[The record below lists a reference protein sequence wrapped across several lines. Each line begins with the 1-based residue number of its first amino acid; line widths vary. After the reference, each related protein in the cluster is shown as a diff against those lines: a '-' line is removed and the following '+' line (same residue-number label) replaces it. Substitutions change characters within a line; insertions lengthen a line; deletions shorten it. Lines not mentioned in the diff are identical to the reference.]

1 MNLDRYSDNFFE
13 VNHLNGFLPK
23 KSPLAVLPERYS
35 ELQVLIDEMP
45 IKKANGQG
53 GLLSIEGAIED
64 AVKKLKNYKDLVK
77 NEDDIFINQALFRAY
92 AFLTSAYLLAPS
104 HFSFQKTKKYGRAH
118 RLLPSQLSEP
128 FVLVSEK
135 LDVYPFI
142 DYHYAYSL
150 GNYVK
155 IDNSKGYE
163 WENLAMAAKF
173 SGMDDERGF
182 IMLHVDINQHSP
194 QLVGSILDF
203 IESKDNSGVNQSLN
217 NCLSSMKSINERRQ
231 IMWQASRWKH
241 YNDFRVFIMG
251 IKGNDEIFG
260 DGVIYEGVSEEPVQY
275 RGQTGAQD
283 NIIPTADIFTGV
295 IDYYPSND
303 LTKYLLDLRSY
314 RPKCIQNFLSDLKDE
329 MKENRLFN
337 SIKKSENEEGLCL
350 LIQILDE
357 IYYFRNGHWQFVQ
370 KYIMAN
376 TKYAKATGG
385 TPIISWIPNQITAV
399 LNYMSDVLEL
409 IPDNSSFIDKA
420 LFSEQLSKK
429 ISLLDKQLQLLHG
442 DVAGDHQNGVVG
454 GVPRSKE
461 GLHVVES
468 GCTCGENNG
477 LLLGGDV
484 CEFFEPVDVTGAHL
498 VRVHKGIEVIYG
510 FEVVR
515 R

>member
-1 MNLDRYSDNFFE
+1 MNLENYSDNFFE
-13 VNHLNGFLPK
+13 VNHINGFLPK
-23 KSPLAVLPERYS
+23 KSPLAVLPEKYN

-45 IKKANGQG
+45 IKKADGTQ
-53 GLLSIEGAIED
+53 GLLSRRGDIEKAVSNLSNLKHLVGEEED
-64 AVKKLKNYKDLVK
+64 VFL
-77 NEDDIFINQALFRAY
+77 IQALFRAY
-92 AFLTSAYLLAPS
+92 SFLTSAYLLAPA
-104 HFSFQKTKKYGRAH
+104 HFNYIDTKKYGKAH
-118 RLLPSQLSEP
+118 TVLPSQIAEP
-128 FVLVSEK
+128 FVIVSKK

-142 DYHYAYSL
+142 DYHYSYSL

-155 IDNSKGYE
+155 IDKSKGYE

-194 QLVGSILDF
+194 ELVGSILDYLKSD
-203 IESKDNSGVNQSLN
+203 EDKSVNLSLSK
-217 NCLSSMKSINERRQ
+217 CLSSMKKINERRQ

-260 DGVIYEGVSEEPVQY
+260 DGVIYEGVSDKPVQY

-295 IDYYPSND
+295 IGYYPTND

-314 RPKCIQNFLSDLKDE
+314 RPKCIQNFLSD
-329 MKENRLFN
+329 
-337 SIKKSENEEGLCL
+337 IKSEMGDNRMFNNLKETKNEEGFCL
-350 LIQILDE
+350 LLQILDE

-399 LNYMSDVLEL
+399 LNYMSDVIEL
-409 IPDNSSFIDKA
+409 IPTGTKHLNKSSYLDSIN
-420 LFSEQLSKK
+420 KK
-429 ISLLDKQLQLLHG
+429 KDLLNKQLQLLHG
-442 DVAGDHQNGVVG
+442 DNYNAD
-454 GVPRSKE
+454 
-461 GLHVVES
+461 
-468 GCTCGENNG
+468 
-477 LLLGGDV
+477 
-484 CEFFEPVDVTGAHL
+484 
-498 VRVHKGIEVIYG
+498 EV
-510 FEVVR
+510 FSLNKKMNLNDD
-515 R
+515 

>member
-1 MNLDRYSDNFFE
+1 MNLNNYTDNFFE
-13 VNHLNGFLPK
+13 VNHINGFLPK
-23 KSPLAVLPERYS
+23 KSPLSKLPERYN
-35 ELQVLIDEMP
+35 ELQKLIEEMP
-45 IKKANGQG
+45 IKKADGEG
-53 GLLSIEGAIED
+53 GLLSRNGAIEKYVMTLTNFKD
-64 AVKKLKNYKDLVK
+64 AVKDE
-77 NEDDIFINQALFRAY
+77 EDVFVNQALFRAY
-92 AFLTSAYLLAPS
+92 SFITSAYLLAPA
-104 HFSFQKTKKYGRAH
+104 HFNYLKTKKYGKAH
-118 RLLPSQLSEP
+118 GVLPAQIAEP
-128 FVLVSEK
+128 FALVSKK
-135 LDVYPFI
+135 LDVYPFL

-155 IDNSKGYE
+155 IDNSKGYD
-163 WENLAMAAKF
+163 WENLEMAAKF

-194 QLVGSILDF
+194 ELIGSIFDYLKSND
-203 IESKDNSGVNQSLN
+203 SRGVNKSLN
-217 NCLSSMKSINERRQ
+217 KCLSSMRKINERRQ

-260 DGVIYEGVSEEPVQY
+260 DGVVYEGVSEKPVQY

-314 RPKCIQNFLSDLKDE
+314 RPKCIQNFLSDIKEE
-329 MKENRLFN
+329 MGNTRLFN
-337 SIKKSENEEGLCL
+337 NLKESNNEKGLCL

-399 LNYMSDVLEL
+399 LNFMNDVIDL
-409 IPDNSSFIDKA
+409 IPSNTKFLDSQEYKNKLI
-420 LFSEQLSKK
+420 KK
-429 ISLLDKQLQLLHG
+429 RDLLDKQLNLLHG
-442 DVAGDHQNGVVG
+442 KDYSPD
-454 GVPRSKE
+454 
-461 GLHVVES
+461 
-468 GCTCGENNG
+468 
-477 LLLGGDV
+477 
-484 CEFFEPVDVTGAHL
+484 
-498 VRVHKGIEVIYG
+498 EV
-510 FEVVR
+510 FSLNKKMSLNDN
-515 R
+515 

>member
-35 ELQVLIDEMP
+35 ELQLLIDEMP

-53 GLLSIEGAIED
+53 GLLSIEGAIEN

-118 RLLPSQLSEP
+118 RILPSQLSEP

-155 IDNSKGYE
+155 IDSSKGYE

-203 IESKDNSGVNQSLN
+203 LKSNDNSGVNQSLN

-260 DGVIYEGVSEEPVQY
+260 DGVIYEGISEEPVQY

-350 LIQILDE
+350 LFQILDE

-409 IPDNSSFIDKA
+409 IPDNSSFLDKA
-420 LFSEQLSKK
+420 LFTQQLSKK
-429 ISLLDKQLQLLHG
+429 ISLLEKQLQLLHG
-442 DVAGDHQNGVVG
+442 DNYNA
-454 GVPRSKE
+454 E
-461 GLHVVES
+461 
-468 GCTCGENNG
+468 
-477 LLLGGDV
+477 DV
-484 CEFFEPVDVTGAHL
+484 FAL
-498 VRVHKGIEVIYG
+498 NKKHKLNDD
-510 FEVVR
+510 
-515 R
+515 

>member
-23 KSPLAVLPERYS
+23 KSPLAVLPERYN

-45 IKKANGQG
+45 IKKANGQD
-53 GLLSIEGAIED
+53 GLLAIEGAIED
-64 AVKKLKNYKDLVK
+64 AVKKLKNYKDVVK
-77 NEDDIFINQALFRAY
+77 NEDDIFVNQALFRAY
-92 AFLTSAYLLAPS
+92 AFLASAYLLAPS
-104 HFSFQKTKKYGRAH
+104 HFSFQKTKKYGKAH
-118 RLLPSQLSEP
+118 KVLPSQISEP
-128 FVLVSEK
+128 FVLVSKK
-135 LDVYPFI
+135 LDVYPFL

-155 IDNSKGYE
+155 IEDSKGYE

-182 IMLHVDINQHSP
+182 IMLHVDINQYPP

-203 IESKDNSGVNQSLN
+203 INAKDNHGVNQSLN

-231 IMWQASRWKH
+231 IMWEASRWKH

-260 DGVIYEGVSEEPVQY
+260 DGVIYEGVSKEPVQY

-295 IDYYPSND
+295 INYYPSND

-314 RPKCIQNFLSDLKDE
+314 RPICIQNFLSDLKDE
-329 MKENRLFN
+329 MKENRLFS
-337 SIKKSENEEGLCL
+337 SIKKTNNEEGLCI

-442 DVAGDHQNGVVG
+442 DNYNA
-454 GVPRSKE
+454 E
-461 GLHVVES
+461 
-468 GCTCGENNG
+468 
-477 LLLGGDV
+477 DV
-484 CEFFEPVDVTGAHL
+484 FAL
-498 VRVHKGIEVIYG
+498 NKKHKLNDD
-510 FEVVR
+510 
-515 R
+515 

>member
-1 MNLDRYSDNFFE
+1 MKLENYTDNFFE
-13 VNHLNGFLPK
+13 VNSVNGFLPK
-23 KSPLAVLPERYS
+23 KSPLSKLPERYD
-35 ELQVLIDEMP
+35 ELQKLIDEMP
-45 IKKANGQG
+45 IKKEDGTD
-53 GLLSIEGAIED
+53 GLLSRKGAIEER
-64 AVKKLKNYKDLVK
+64 VHSLSNLKDIVSL
-77 NEDDIFINQALFRAY
+77 EDDVFIVQALFRSY
-92 AFLTSAYLLAPS
+92 AFLTSAYLLAPA
-104 HFSFQKTKKYGRAH
+104 HFNYIETKKYGKAH
-118 RLLPSQLSEP
+118 NTLPAQIAEP
-128 FVLVSEK
+128 FVIVSEK

-155 IDNSKGYE
+155 IDNTKGYE

-194 QLVGSILDF
+194 ELIGSIFDYL
-203 IESKDNSGVNQSLN
+203 ESSDSNGVNNSLKK
-217 NCLSSMKSINERRQ
+217 CLSSMKKINERRQ

-260 DGVIYEGVSEEPVQY
+260 DGVIYEGVSDKPVQY

-314 RPKCIQNFLSDLKDE
+314 RPKCIQNFLEDIKNE
-329 MKENRLFN
+329 MGNSRLFN
-337 SIKKSENEEGLCL
+337 GLKDSNNEEGLCL

-399 LNYMSDVLEL
+399 LNYMEDVISLL
-409 IPDNSSFIDKA
+409 PQNSEFLNVIEFDSK
-420 LFSEQLSKK
+420 LSKK
-429 ISLLDKQLQLLHG
+429 RDLLNKQLKLLHG
-442 DVAGDHQNGVVG
+442 DDYNAD
-454 GVPRSKE
+454 
-461 GLHVVES
+461 
-468 GCTCGENNG
+468 
-477 LLLGGDV
+477 
-484 CEFFEPVDVTGAHL
+484 
-498 VRVHKGIEVIYG
+498 EV
-510 FEVVR
+510 FSLNKKLSLNDD
-515 R
+515 

>member
-45 IKKANGQG
+45 IKKANGQA

-64 AVKKLKNYKDLVK
+64 AVRKLKNYKDLVK

-203 IESKDNSGVNQSLN
+203 LKSKDNSGVNQSLN

-295 IDYYPSND
+295 INYYPSND

-329 MKENRLFN
+329 MKENRLFGT
-337 SIKKSENEEGLCL
+337 IKKTNNEEGLCI

-420 LFSEQLSKK
+420 IFSEQLSKK

-442 DVAGDHQNGVVG
+442 DNYN
-454 GVPRSKE
+454 
-461 GLHVVES
+461 VE
-468 GCTCGENNG
+468 
-477 LLLGGDV
+477 DV
-484 CEFFEPVDVTGAHL
+484 FAL
-498 VRVHKGIEVIYG
+498 NKKHKLNDD
-510 FEVVR
+510 
-515 R
+515 

>member
-1 MNLDRYSDNFFE
+1 MNLDHYSDNFFE

-23 KSPLAVLPERYS
+23 KNPLAVLPKKYN

-53 GLLSIEGAIED
+53 GLLSIKGAIED

-77 NEDDIFINQALFRAY
+77 NEEDIFINQALFRAY
-92 AFLTSAYLLAPS
+92 AFLASAYLLAPS
-104 HFSFQKTKKYGRAH
+104 HFSFQKTKKYGKANRV
-118 RLLPSQLSEP
+118 LPSQISEP
-128 FVLVSEK
+128 FALVSKK
-135 LDVYPFI
+135 LDVYPFL

-155 IDNSKGYE
+155 IDDSKGYE

-194 QLVGSILDF
+194 KLIGSILDF
-203 IESKDNSGVNQSLN
+203 INAKDNHEVSQSLN
-217 NCLSSMKSINERRQ
+217 NCLSSMKNINERRQ
-231 IMWQASRWKH
+231 IMWEASRWKH

-295 IDYYPSND
+295 INYYPSND

-337 SIKKSENEEGLCL
+337 SIKKTNNEEGLCL

-429 ISLLDKQLQLLHG
+429 ISLLNKQLQLLHG
-442 DVAGDHQNGVVG
+442 DNYNA
-454 GVPRSKE
+454 E
-461 GLHVVES
+461 
-468 GCTCGENNG
+468 
-477 LLLGGDV
+477 DV
-484 CEFFEPVDVTGAHL
+484 FAL
-498 VRVHKGIEVIYG
+498 NKKHKLNDD
-510 FEVVR
+510 
-515 R
+515 

>member
-1 MNLDRYSDNFFE
+1 
-13 VNHLNGFLPK
+13 
-23 KSPLAVLPERYS
+23 
-35 ELQVLIDEMP
+35 
-45 IKKANGQG
+45 
-53 GLLSIEGAIED
+53 
-64 AVKKLKNYKDLVK
+64 
-77 NEDDIFINQALFRAY
+77 
-92 AFLTSAYLLAPS
+92 
-104 HFSFQKTKKYGRAH
+104 
-118 RLLPSQLSEP
+118 
-128 FVLVSEK
+128 
-135 LDVYPFI
+135 
-142 DYHYAYSL
+142 
-150 GNYVK
+150 
-155 IDNSKGYE
+155 
-163 WENLAMAAKF
+163 MAAKF

-203 IESKDNSGVNQSLN
+203 INAKDNHGVNQSLN

-231 IMWQASRWKH
+231 IMWEASRWKH

-295 IDYYPSND
+295 INYYPSND

-329 MKENRLFN
+329 MKENRLF
-337 SIKKSENEEGLCL
+337 STIKKTDNEEGLCI

-442 DVAGDHQNGVVG
+442 DNYNA
-454 GVPRSKE
+454 E
-461 GLHVVES
+461 
-468 GCTCGENNG
+468 
-477 LLLGGDV
+477 DV
-484 CEFFEPVDVTGAHL
+484 FAL
-498 VRVHKGIEVIYG
+498 NKKHKLNDD
-510 FEVVR
+510 
-515 R
+515 

>member
-1 MNLDRYSDNFFE
+1 MNLENYSDNFFE
-13 VNHLNGFLPK
+13 VNHINGFLPK
-23 KSPLAVLPERYS
+23 KSPLAVLPEKYN

-45 IKKANGQG
+45 IKKADGTQ
-53 GLLSIEGAIED
+53 GLLSRRGDIEKAVSNLSNLKHLVGEEED
-64 AVKKLKNYKDLVK
+64 VFL
-77 NEDDIFINQALFRAY
+77 IQALFRAY
-92 AFLTSAYLLAPS
+92 SFLTSAYLLAPA
-104 HFSFQKTKKYGRAH
+104 HFNYIDTKKYGKAH
-118 RLLPSQLSEP
+118 TVLPSQIAEP
-128 FVLVSEK
+128 FVIVSKK

-142 DYHYAYSL
+142 DYHYSYSL

-155 IDNSKGYE
+155 IDKSKGYE

-194 QLVGSILDF
+194 ELVGSILDYLKSD
-203 IESKDNSGVNQSLN
+203 EDKSVNLSLSK
-217 NCLSSMKSINERRQ
+217 CLSSMKKINERRQ

-260 DGVIYEGVSEEPVQY
+260 DGVIYEGVSDKPVQY

-295 IDYYPSND
+295 IGYYPTND

-314 RPKCIQNFLSDLKDE
+314 RPKCIQNFLSDIKSE
-329 MKENRLFN
+329 MGDNRLFN
-337 SIKKSENEEGLCL
+337 NLKETKNEEGFCL
-350 LIQILDE
+350 LLQILDE

-399 LNYMSDVLEL
+399 LNYMSDVIDI
-409 IPDNSSFIDKA
+409 IPVDSNYIDRSSNLDS
-420 LFSEQLSKK
+420 LNKK
-429 ISLLDKQLQLLHG
+429 RDLLTQQLQLLHG
-442 DVAGDHQNGVVG
+442 DNYNAD
-454 GVPRSKE
+454 
-461 GLHVVES
+461 
-468 GCTCGENNG
+468 
-477 LLLGGDV
+477 
-484 CEFFEPVDVTGAHL
+484 
-498 VRVHKGIEVIYG
+498 EV
-510 FEVVR
+510 FSLNKKMNLNDD
-515 R
+515 

>member
-45 IKKANGQG
+45 IKKGNGQD
-53 GLLSIEGAIED
+53 GLLAIEGAIED

-104 HFSFQKTKKYGRAH
+104 HFSFQKTKKYGKAH
-118 RLLPSQLSEP
+118 RVLPAQISEP
-128 FVLVSEK
+128 FVLVSIK
-135 LDVYPFI
+135 LDVYPFL

-155 IDNSKGYE
+155 IDDSKGYE

-182 IMLHVDINQHSP
+182 IMLHVDINQYSP

-203 IESKDNSGVNQSLN
+203 INAKDNHGVNQSLN
-217 NCLSSMKSINERRQ
+217 NCLSSMKSINARRQ
-231 IMWQASRWKH
+231 IMWEASRWKH

-295 IDYYPSND
+295 INYYPSND

-329 MKENRLFN
+329 MKENRLFGT
-337 SIKKSENEEGLCL
+337 IKKTNNEEGLCI

-409 IPDNSSFIDKA
+409 IPDNSSFIDKTVN
-420 LFSEQLSKK
+420 F
-429 ISLLDKQLQLLHG
+429 
-442 DVAGDHQNGVVG
+442 
-454 GVPRSKE
+454 
-461 GLHVVES
+461 
-468 GCTCGENNG
+468 
-477 LLLGGDV
+477 
-484 CEFFEPVDVTGAHL
+484 CE
-498 VRVHKGIEVIYG
+498 
-510 FEVVR
+510 
-515 R
+515 

>member
-53 GLLSIEGAIED
+53 GLLSTEGAIED

-104 HFSFQKTKKYGRAH
+104 HFSFQKTKKYGKAH

-155 IDNSKGYE
+155 IDSSKGYE

-194 QLVGSILDF
+194 QLIGSILDF
-203 IESKDNSGVNQSLN
+203 LESKDNHEVNKSLK

-409 IPDNSSFIDKA
+409 IPDNSSFLDKA
-420 LFSEQLSKK
+420 LFTQQLSKK
-429 ISLLDKQLQLLHG
+429 ISLLEKQLQLLHG
-442 DVAGDHQNGVVG
+442 DNYNA
-454 GVPRSKE
+454 E
-461 GLHVVES
+461 
-468 GCTCGENNG
+468 
-477 LLLGGDV
+477 DV
-484 CEFFEPVDVTGAHL
+484 FAL
-498 VRVHKGIEVIYG
+498 NKKHKLNDD
-510 FEVVR
+510 
-515 R
+515 

>member
-13 VNHLNGFLPK
+13 VNHINGFLPK
-23 KSPLAVLPERYS
+23 KNPLAVLPERYS

-104 HFSFQKTKKYGRAH
+104 HFSFQKTKKYGKAH
-118 RLLPSQLSEP
+118 RILPSQLSEP

-155 IDNSKGYE
+155 IDSSKGYE
-163 WENLAMAAKF
+163 WENLAMAGKF

-194 QLVGSILDF
+194 QLVGSILEF
-203 IESKDNSGVNQSLN
+203 LKSKDNHGVNQSLK

-231 IMWQASRWKH
+231 IMLQASRWKH

-260 DGVIYEGVSEEPVQY
+260 DGVIYEGISEEPVQY

-399 LNYMSDVLEL
+399 LNYMSDILEL
-409 IPDNSSFIDKA
+409 IPDNSSFLDKA
-420 LFSEQLSKK
+420 LFTQQLSKK
-429 ISLLDKQLQLLHG
+429 ISLLEKQLQLLHG
-442 DVAGDHQNGVVG
+442 DNFNA
-454 GVPRSKE
+454 E
-461 GLHVVES
+461 
-468 GCTCGENNG
+468 
-477 LLLGGDV
+477 DV
-484 CEFFEPVDVTGAHL
+484 FAL
-498 VRVHKGIEVIYG
+498 NKKHKLNDD
-510 FEVVR
+510 
-515 R
+515 

>member
-1 MNLDRYSDNFFE
+1 LNLDRYSDNFFE

-23 KSPLAVLPERYS
+23 KSPLAVLPDRYS

-92 AFLTSAYLLAPS
+92 AFLTSAYLLAPA
-104 HFSFQKTKKYGRAH
+104 HFSFQKTKNYGKAH

-163 WENLAMAAKF
+163 WENLSMAAKF

-182 IMLHVDINQHSP
+182 IMLHVDINQYSP

-203 IESKDNSGVNQSLN
+203 LKSKDSSGVNQSLN

-329 MKENRLFN
+329 MKENKLFN
-337 SIKKSENEEGLCL
+337 SIKKSENEEGLCI

-409 IPDNSSFIDKA
+409 IPDNSSFLDKA

-429 ISLLDKQLQLLHG
+429 ITLLERQLQLLHG
-442 DVAGDHQNGVVG
+442 DNYNA
-454 GVPRSKE
+454 E
-461 GLHVVES
+461 
-468 GCTCGENNG
+468 
-477 LLLGGDV
+477 DV
-484 CEFFEPVDVTGAHL
+484 FAL
-498 VRVHKGIEVIYG
+498 NKKHKLNDN
-510 FEVVR
+510 
-515 R
+515 

>member
-23 KSPLAVLPERYS
+23 KSPLAVLPERYN

-45 IKKANGQG
+45 IKKANGQD
-53 GLLSIEGAIED
+53 GLLAIEGAIED
-64 AVKKLKNYKDLVK
+64 AVKKLKNYKDVVK

-92 AFLTSAYLLAPS
+92 AFLASAYLLAPS
-104 HFSFQKTKKYGRAH
+104 HFSFQKTKKYGKAH
-118 RLLPSQLSEP
+118 KVLPSQISEP
-128 FVLVSEK
+128 FVLVSKK
-135 LDVYPFI
+135 LDVYPFL

-155 IDNSKGYE
+155 IDDSKGYE

-203 IESKDNSGVNQSLN
+203 INAKDNHGVNKSLN
-217 NCLSSMKSINERRQ
+217 NCLSSMKNINERRQ
-231 IMWQASRWKH
+231 IMWEASRWKH

-295 IDYYPSND
+295 INYYPSND

-329 MKENRLFN
+329 MKENRLF
-337 SIKKSENEEGLCL
+337 SYIKKTKNEEGLCI

-442 DVAGDHQNGVVG
+442 DNYNA
-454 GVPRSKE
+454 E
-461 GLHVVES
+461 
-468 GCTCGENNG
+468 
-477 LLLGGDV
+477 DV
-484 CEFFEPVDVTGAHL
+484 FAL
-498 VRVHKGIEVIYG
+498 NKKHKLNDD
-510 FEVVR
+510 
-515 R
+515 

>member
-409 IPDNSSFIDKA
+409 IPDNSSFLDKA
-420 LFSEQLSKK
+420 LFTQQLSKK
-429 ISLLDKQLQLLHG
+429 ISLLEKQLQLLHG
-442 DVAGDHQNGVVG
+442 DNYNA
-454 GVPRSKE
+454 E
-461 GLHVVES
+461 
-468 GCTCGENNG
+468 
-477 LLLGGDV
+477 DV
-484 CEFFEPVDVTGAHL
+484 FAL
-498 VRVHKGIEVIYG
+498 NKKHKLNDD
-510 FEVVR
+510 
-515 R
+515 

>member
-23 KSPLAVLPERYS
+23 KSPLTVLPDRYI

-45 IKKANGQG
+45 IKKANGQD

-104 HFSFQKTKKYGRAH
+104 HFSFQKTKKYGKAH

-155 IDNSKGYE
+155 IDSSKGYE

-203 IESKDNSGVNQSLN
+203 IKSKDNSGVNQSLN

-260 DGVIYEGVSEEPVQY
+260 DGVIYEGISEEPVQY

-295 IDYYPSND
+295 IDYYPKND

-314 RPKCIQNFLSDLKDE
+314 RPKCIQNFLSDIKDE

-337 SIKKSENEEGLCL
+337 SIKVSKNEEGLCL
-350 LIQILDE
+350 LIKILDE

-409 IPDNSSFIDKA
+409 IPNNSSFIDKA

-429 ISLLDKQLQLLHG
+429 RTLLEKQLKLLHG
-442 DVAGDHQNGVVG
+442 ENYNAEDV
-454 GVPRSKE
+454 
-461 GLHVVES
+461 
-468 GCTCGENNG
+468 
-477 LLLGGDV
+477 
-484 CEFFEPVDVTGAHL
+484 FEL
-498 VRVHKGIEVIYG
+498 NKKHKLNDN
-510 FEVVR
+510 
-515 R
+515 

>member
-23 KSPLAVLPERYS
+23 KSPLAVLPDRYS

-53 GLLSIEGAIED
+53 GLLSIEGAIEN

-104 HFSFQKTKKYGRAH
+104 HFSFQKTKKYGKAH

-155 IDNSKGYE
+155 IDSSKGYE

-203 IESKDNSGVNQSLN
+203 LKSKDDSGVNQSLN

-260 DGVIYEGVSEEPVQY
+260 DGVIYEGISEEPVQY

-409 IPDNSSFIDKA
+409 IPDNSSFLDKA
-420 LFSEQLSKK
+420 LFTQQLSKK
-429 ISLLDKQLQLLHG
+429 ISLLEKQLQLLHG
-442 DVAGDHQNGVVG
+442 DNYNA
-454 GVPRSKE
+454 E
-461 GLHVVES
+461 
-468 GCTCGENNG
+468 
-477 LLLGGDV
+477 DV
-484 CEFFEPVDVTGAHL
+484 FAL
-498 VRVHKGIEVIYG
+498 NKKHKLNDD
-510 FEVVR
+510 
-515 R
+515 

>member
-45 IKKANGQG
+45 IKKANGQD
-53 GLLSIEGAIED
+53 GLLAIEGAIED
-64 AVKKLKNYKDLVK
+64 AVKRLKNYKDLVK
-77 NEDDIFINQALFRAY
+77 NEDDVFLNQALFRAY
-92 AFLTSAYLLAPS
+92 AFLASAYLLAPS
-104 HFSFQKTKKYGRAH
+104 HFSFQKTKKYGKAH
-118 RLLPSQLSEP
+118 RVLPSQISEP
-128 FVLVSEK
+128 FALVSKK
-135 LDVYPFI
+135 LDVYPFL

-155 IDNSKGYE
+155 IDDSKGYE

-203 IESKDNSGVNQSLN
+203 INAKDNHGVNKSLN
-217 NCLSSMKSINERRQ
+217 NCLSSMKNINERRQ
-231 IMWQASRWKH
+231 IMWEASRWKH

-260 DGVIYEGVSEEPVQY
+260 DGVIYEGVSKEPVQY

-295 IDYYPSND
+295 INYYPSND

-329 MKENRLFN
+329 MKENRLF
-337 SIKKSENEEGLCL
+337 SYIKKTNNEEGLCI

-442 DVAGDHQNGVVG
+442 DNYNA
-454 GVPRSKE
+454 E
-461 GLHVVES
+461 
-468 GCTCGENNG
+468 
-477 LLLGGDV
+477 DV
-484 CEFFEPVDVTGAHL
+484 FAL
-498 VRVHKGIEVIYG
+498 NKKHKLNDD
-510 FEVVR
+510 
-515 R
+515 

>member
-1 MNLDRYSDNFFE
+1 MNLENYSDNFFE
-13 VNHLNGFLPK
+13 VNHINGFLPK
-23 KSPLAVLPERYS
+23 KSPLAVLPEKYN

-45 IKKANGQG
+45 IKKADGTQ
-53 GLLSIEGAIED
+53 GLLSRRGDIEKAVSNLSNLKHLVGEEED
-64 AVKKLKNYKDLVK
+64 VFL
-77 NEDDIFINQALFRAY
+77 IQALFRAY
-92 AFLTSAYLLAPS
+92 SFLTSAYLLAPA
-104 HFSFQKTKKYGRAH
+104 HFNYIDTKKYGKAH
-118 RLLPSQLSEP
+118 TVLPSQIAEP
-128 FVLVSEK
+128 FVIVSKK

-142 DYHYAYSL
+142 DYHYSYSL

-155 IDNSKGYE
+155 IDKSKGYE

-194 QLVGSILDF
+194 ELVGSILDYLKSD
-203 IESKDNSGVNQSLN
+203 EDKSVNLSLSK
-217 NCLSSMKSINERRQ
+217 CLSSMKKINERRQ

-260 DGVIYEGVSEEPVQY
+260 DGVIYEGVSDKPVQY

-295 IDYYPSND
+295 IGYYPTND

-314 RPKCIQNFLSDLKDE
+314 RPKCIQNFLSDIKSE
-329 MKENRLFN
+329 MGDNRLFN
-337 SIKKSENEEGLCL
+337 NLKESKNEKGFCL
-350 LIQILDE
+350 LLQILDE

-399 LNYMSDVLEL
+399 LNYMSDVIEL
-409 IPDNSSFIDKA
+409 IPTGTKHLNKSSYLDSIN
-420 LFSEQLSKK
+420 KK
-429 ISLLDKQLQLLHG
+429 KDLLNKQLQLLHG
-442 DVAGDHQNGVVG
+442 DNYNAD
-454 GVPRSKE
+454 
-461 GLHVVES
+461 
-468 GCTCGENNG
+468 
-477 LLLGGDV
+477 
-484 CEFFEPVDVTGAHL
+484 
-498 VRVHKGIEVIYG
+498 EV
-510 FEVVR
+510 FSLNKKMNLNDD
-515 R
+515 

>member
-23 KSPLAVLPERYS
+23 KSPLAVLPERYN

-45 IKKANGQG
+45 IKKANGQD
-53 GLLSIEGAIED
+53 GLLAIEGAIED
-64 AVKKLKNYKDLVK
+64 AVKKLKNYKDVVK

-92 AFLTSAYLLAPS
+92 AFLASAYLLAPS
-104 HFSFQKTKKYGRAH
+104 HFSFQKTKKYGKAH
-118 RLLPSQLSEP
+118 KVLPSQISEP
-128 FVLVSEK
+128 FVLVSKK
-135 LDVYPFI
+135 LDVYPFL

-155 IDNSKGYE
+155 IEDSKGYD

-182 IMLHVDINQHSP
+182 IMLHVDINQYSP

-203 IESKDNSGVNQSLN
+203 INAKDNHGVNQSLN

-231 IMWQASRWKH
+231 IMWEASRWKH

-295 IDYYPSND
+295 INYYPSND

-314 RPKCIQNFLSDLKDE
+314 RPICIQNFLSDLKDE
-329 MKENRLFN
+329 MKENRLF
-337 SIKKSENEEGLCL
+337 SYIKKTNNEEGLCI

-409 IPDNSSFIDKA
+409 IPDNSIFIDKA

-442 DVAGDHQNGVVG
+442 DNYNA
-454 GVPRSKE
+454 E
-461 GLHVVES
+461 
-468 GCTCGENNG
+468 
-477 LLLGGDV
+477 DV
-484 CEFFEPVDVTGAHL
+484 FAL
-498 VRVHKGIEVIYG
+498 NKKHKLNDD
-510 FEVVR
+510 
-515 R
+515 

>member
-1 MNLDRYSDNFFE
+1 MNLARYSDNFFE

-23 KSPLAVLPERYS
+23 KSPLAVLPERYN

-45 IKKANGQG
+45 IKKANGQD
-53 GLLSIEGAIED
+53 GLLAIEGAIED

-92 AFLTSAYLLAPS
+92 AFLASAYLLAPS
-104 HFSFQKTKKYGRAH
+104 HFSFQKTKKYGKAH
-118 RLLPSQLSEP
+118 RVLPSQISEP
-128 FVLVSEK
+128 FVLVSKK
-135 LDVYPFI
+135 LDVYPFL

-150 GNYVK
+150 GNYVR
-155 IDNSKGYE
+155 IDDSKGYE

-203 IESKDNSGVNQSLN
+203 INAKDNHGVNKSLN
-217 NCLSSMKSINERRQ
+217 NCLSSMKNINERRQ
-231 IMWQASRWKH
+231 IMWEASRWKH

-295 IDYYPSND
+295 INYYPSND

-337 SIKKSENEEGLCL
+337 SIKKSENEKGLCL

-370 KYIMAN
+370 KYIMSN

-442 DVAGDHQNGVVG
+442 DNYNA
-454 GVPRSKE
+454 E
-461 GLHVVES
+461 
-468 GCTCGENNG
+468 
-477 LLLGGDV
+477 DV
-484 CEFFEPVDVTGAHL
+484 FAL
-498 VRVHKGIEVIYG
+498 NKKHKLNDD
-510 FEVVR
+510 
-515 R
+515 

>member
-1 MNLDRYSDNFFE
+1 MSKPIKLNLENYSDNFFE
-13 VNHLNGFLPK
+13 VNHINGFLPK
-23 KSPLAVLPERYS
+23 KSPLAVLPEKYN

-45 IKKANGQG
+45 IKKADGTQ
-53 GLLSIEGAIED
+53 GLLSRRGDIEKAVNNLSNLKHLVVEEED
-64 AVKKLKNYKDLVK
+64 VFL
-77 NEDDIFINQALFRAY
+77 IQALFRAY
-92 AFLTSAYLLAPS
+92 SFLTSAYLLAPA
-104 HFSFQKTKKYGRAH
+104 HFNYIDTKKYGKAH
-118 RLLPSQLSEP
+118 TVLPSQIAEP
-128 FVLVSEK
+128 FVIVSKK

-142 DYHYAYSL
+142 DYHYSYSL

-155 IDNSKGYE
+155 IDKSKGYE

-194 QLVGSILDF
+194 ELVGSILDYLKSD
-203 IESKDNSGVNQSLN
+203 EDKNVNQSLSK
-217 NCLSSMKSINERRQ
+217 CLSAMKKINERRQ

-260 DGVIYEGVSEEPVQY
+260 DGVIYEGVSDKPVQY

-295 IDYYPSND
+295 IGYYPTND

-314 RPKCIQNFLSDLKDE
+314 RPKCIQNFLSDIKSE
-329 MKENRLFN
+329 MGDNRLFN
-337 SIKKSENEEGLCL
+337 NLKESKNEKGFCL
-350 LIQILDE
+350 LLQILDE

-399 LNYMSDVLEL
+399 LNYMSDVIEL
-409 IPDNSSFIDKA
+409 IPTGTKHLNKSSYLDSIN
-420 LFSEQLSKK
+420 KK
-429 ISLLDKQLQLLHG
+429 KDLLNKQLKLLHG
-442 DVAGDHQNGVVG
+442 DNYNAD
-454 GVPRSKE
+454 
-461 GLHVVES
+461 
-468 GCTCGENNG
+468 
-477 LLLGGDV
+477 
-484 CEFFEPVDVTGAHL
+484 
-498 VRVHKGIEVIYG
+498 EV
-510 FEVVR
+510 FSLNKKMNLNDD
-515 R
+515 

>member
-104 HFSFQKTKKYGRAH
+104 HFSFQKNKKYGKAH
-118 RLLPSQLSEP
+118 RLLPAQLSEP

-135 LDVYPFI
+135 LDVFPFI

-203 IESKDNSGVNQSLN
+203 LKSNDNSGVNQSLN

-260 DGVIYEGVSEEPVQY
+260 DGVIYEGISEEPVQY

-409 IPDNSSFIDKA
+409 IPDNSSFLDKA
-420 LFSEQLSKK
+420 LFTQQLSKK
-429 ISLLDKQLQLLHG
+429 ISLLEKQLQLLHG
-442 DVAGDHQNGVVG
+442 DNYNA
-454 GVPRSKE
+454 E
-461 GLHVVES
+461 
-468 GCTCGENNG
+468 
-477 LLLGGDV
+477 DV
-484 CEFFEPVDVTGAHL
+484 FAL
-498 VRVHKGIEVIYG
+498 NKKHKLNDD
-510 FEVVR
+510 
-515 R
+515 

>member
-1 MNLDRYSDNFFE
+1 MNLGRYSDNFFE
-13 VNHLNGFLPK
+13 VNHLNGFLPT

-45 IKKANGQG
+45 IKKGNGQD
-53 GLLSIEGAIED
+53 GLLAIEGAIED

-92 AFLTSAYLLAPS
+92 AFLASAYLLAPS
-104 HFSFQKTKKYGRAH
+104 HFSFQKTKKYGKAH
-118 RLLPSQLSEP
+118 RVLPAQISEP
-128 FVLVSEK
+128 FVLVSKK
-135 LDVYPFI
+135 LDVYPFL

-155 IDNSKGYE
+155 IDDSKGYE

-182 IMLHVDINQHSP
+182 IMLHVDINQYSP

-203 IESKDNSGVNQSLN
+203 INAKDNHGVNQSLN
-217 NCLSSMKSINERRQ
+217 NCLSSMKSINARRQ
-231 IMWQASRWKH
+231 IMWEASRWKH

-295 IDYYPSND
+295 INYYPSND

-329 MKENRLFN
+329 MKENRLFGT
-337 SIKKSENEEGLCL
+337 IKKTNNEEGLCI

-420 LFSEQLSKK
+420 IFSEQLSKK

-442 DVAGDHQNGVVG
+442 DNYN
-454 GVPRSKE
+454 
-461 GLHVVES
+461 VE
-468 GCTCGENNG
+468 
-477 LLLGGDV
+477 DV
-484 CEFFEPVDVTGAHL
+484 FAL
-498 VRVHKGIEVIYG
+498 NKKHKLNDD
-510 FEVVR
+510 
-515 R
+515 

>member
-23 KSPLAVLPERYS
+23 KSPLAVLPDRYS

-53 GLLSIEGAIED
+53 GLLSIEGAIEN

-104 HFSFQKTKKYGRAH
+104 HFSFQKTKKYGKAH

-155 IDNSKGYE
+155 IDSSKGYE

-203 IESKDNSGVNQSLN
+203 LKSKDNSGVNQSLN

-260 DGVIYEGVSEEPVQY
+260 DGVIYEGVSDEPVQY

-295 IDYYPSND
+295 IDYYPQND

-409 IPDNSSFIDKA
+409 IPDNSSFLDKA
-420 LFSEQLSKK
+420 LFTQQLSKK
-429 ISLLDKQLQLLHG
+429 ISLLEKQLQLLHG
-442 DVAGDHQNGVVG
+442 DNYNA
-454 GVPRSKE
+454 E
-461 GLHVVES
+461 
-468 GCTCGENNG
+468 
-477 LLLGGDV
+477 DV
-484 CEFFEPVDVTGAHL
+484 FAL
-498 VRVHKGIEVIYG
+498 NKKHKLNDD
-510 FEVVR
+510 
-515 R
+515 

>member
-23 KSPLAVLPERYS
+23 KSPLAVLPDRYI

-104 HFSFQKTKKYGRAH
+104 HFSFQKTKKYGKAH
-118 RLLPSQLSEP
+118 RILPSQLSEP

-203 IESKDNSGVNQSLN
+203 IKSKDNSGVNQSLN
-217 NCLSSMKSINERRQ
+217 NCLLSMKSINERRQ

-260 DGVIYEGVSEEPVQY
+260 DGVIYEGISEEPVQY

-295 IDYYPSND
+295 IDYYPPND

-399 LNYMSDVLEL
+399 LNYMSDILEL
-409 IPDNSSFIDKA
+409 IPDNSSFLDKA
-420 LFSEQLSKK
+420 LFTQQLSKK
-429 ISLLDKQLQLLHG
+429 ISLLEKQLQLLHG
-442 DVAGDHQNGVVG
+442 DNYNA
-454 GVPRSKE
+454 E
-461 GLHVVES
+461 
-468 GCTCGENNG
+468 
-477 LLLGGDV
+477 DV
-484 CEFFEPVDVTGAHL
+484 FAL
-498 VRVHKGIEVIYG
+498 NKKHKLNDD
-510 FEVVR
+510 
-515 R
+515 

>member
-45 IKKANGQG
+45 IKKANGQD
-53 GLLSIEGAIED
+53 GLLAIEGAIED

-92 AFLTSAYLLAPS
+92 AFLASAYLLAPS
-104 HFSFQKTKKYGRAH
+104 HFSFQKTKKYGKAH
-118 RLLPSQLSEP
+118 RVLPAQISEP
-128 FVLVSEK
+128 FVLVSKK
-135 LDVYPFI
+135 LDVYPFL

-155 IDNSKGYE
+155 IDDSKGYE

-182 IMLHVDINQHSP
+182 IMLHVDINQYSP

-203 IESKDNSGVNQSLN
+203 INAKDNHGVNQSLN
-217 NCLSSMKSINERRQ
+217 NCLSSMKNINERRQ
-231 IMWQASRWKH
+231 IMWEASRWKH

-295 IDYYPSND
+295 INYYPSND

-329 MKENRLFN
+329 MKENRLFGT
-337 SIKKSENEEGLCL
+337 IKKTNNEEGLCI

-420 LFSEQLSKK
+420 IFSEQLSKK

-442 DVAGDHQNGVVG
+442 DNYNAEDIFALN
-454 GVPRSKE
+454 KK
-461 GLHVVES
+461 
-468 GCTCGENNG
+468 
-477 LLLGGDV
+477 
-484 CEFFEPVDVTGAHL
+484 
-498 VRVHKGIEVIYG
+498 HKLNDD
-510 FEVVR
+510 
-515 R
+515 

>member
-1 MNLDRYSDNFFE
+1 MNLENYSDNFFE
-13 VNHLNGFLPK
+13 VNHINGFLPK
-23 KSPLAVLPERYS
+23 KSPLAVLPEKYI

-45 IKKANGQG
+45 IKKADGTQ
-53 GLLSIEGAIED
+53 GLLSRRGDIEKAVSNLSNLKHLVGEEED
-64 AVKKLKNYKDLVK
+64 VFL
-77 NEDDIFINQALFRAY
+77 IQALFRAY
-92 AFLTSAYLLAPS
+92 SFLTSAYLLAPA
-104 HFSFQKTKKYGRAH
+104 HFNYIDTKKYGKAH
-118 RLLPSQLSEP
+118 TVLPSQIAEP
-128 FVLVSEK
+128 FVIVSKK

-142 DYHYAYSL
+142 DYHYSYSL

-155 IDNSKGYE
+155 IDKSKGYE

-194 QLVGSILDF
+194 ELVGSILDYLKSD
-203 IESKDNSGVNQSLN
+203 EDKSVNLSLSK
-217 NCLSSMKSINERRQ
+217 CLSSMKKINERRQ

-260 DGVIYEGVSEEPVQY
+260 DGVIYEGVSDKPVQY

-295 IDYYPSND
+295 IGYYPTND

-314 RPKCIQNFLSDLKDE
+314 RPKCIQNFLSDIKSE
-329 MKENRLFN
+329 MGDNRLFN
-337 SIKKSENEEGLCL
+337 NLKETKNEEGFCL
-350 LIQILDE
+350 LLQILDE

-399 LNYMSDVLEL
+399 LNYMSDVIEL
-409 IPDNSSFIDKA
+409 IPTGTKHLNKSSYLDSIN
-420 LFSEQLSKK
+420 KK
-429 ISLLDKQLQLLHG
+429 KDLLNKQLQLLHG
-442 DVAGDHQNGVVG
+442 DNYNAD
-454 GVPRSKE
+454 
-461 GLHVVES
+461 
-468 GCTCGENNG
+468 
-477 LLLGGDV
+477 
-484 CEFFEPVDVTGAHL
+484 
-498 VRVHKGIEVIYG
+498 EV
-510 FEVVR
+510 FSLNKKMNLNDD
-515 R
+515 